1 MMEQEAT
8 MQDVKDAA
16 QTLGENVMSKSLVKY
31 SQAEIEDLA
40 RVGLG
45 MEAVYIQSQQLSELP
60 LGDALNDKTN
70 PVVKEFITGSIA
82 IFYAMENILNARIE
96 KRIKRME
103 AGEPSCNPN
112 NQN

>member
-1 MMEQEAT
+1 MENEAT
-8 MQDVKDAA
+8 MEDVKDAA
-16 QTLGENVMSKSLVKY
+16 QMLGETVMSKSLVKY

-45 MEAVYIQSQQLSELP
+45 MEAVYHQSQQLADLP
-60 LGDALNDKTN
+60 LGDVLNDKTN

-82 IFYAMENILNARIE
+82 IFYAMENILNARTE
-96 KRIKRME
+96 RRLRRE
-103 AGEPSCNPN
+103 QETCNPT